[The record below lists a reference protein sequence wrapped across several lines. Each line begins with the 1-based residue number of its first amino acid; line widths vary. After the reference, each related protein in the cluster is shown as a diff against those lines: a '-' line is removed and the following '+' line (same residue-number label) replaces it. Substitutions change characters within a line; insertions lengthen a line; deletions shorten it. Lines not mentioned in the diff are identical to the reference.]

1 MGPQKWKRLVDAASR
16 RYKALMVVVR
26 DPAAAK
32 QKAEAAEAARSVGR
46 SYMLCGWSLQE
57 ALCPSLPGQPLGIA
71 AMMRQLPK

>member
-32 QKAEAAEAARSVGR
+32 QRAEAAEAARSVR
-46 SYMLCGWSLQE
+46 SPHTLCDWFSHE
-57 ALCPSLPGQPLGIA
+57 ALGPSLPGQPLGGSTIIG
-71 AMMRQLPK
+71 QLPM